1 VIRGLANSG
10 TPDSPVREVMSSKV
24 LYCFDDET
32 VESVAENMARNQ
44 VRRLPVLTR
53 EKRLCGI
60 VALGDLAV
68 KGIDE
73 PAEEALEGISRPA
86 H

>member
-1 VIRGLANSG
+1 
-10 TPDSPVREVMSSKV
+10 M
-24 LYCFDDET
+24 LYCYEDDT
-32 VESVAENMARNQ
+32 VESVAKNMANNQ

-68 KGIDE
+68 KGVDE
-73 PAEEALEGISRPA
+73 PAEEALEGISRQSRYSAFCLASAASTACNPSR
-86 H
+86 